1 MKCIYGHNKEYTGTI
16 IQFVVVGADVR
27 AIVMNSI
34 SKRVSVE
41 PLHILTI
48 TKLKFE
54 TLFSFSTSSSQ

>member
-16 IQFVVVGADVR
+16 IQFVVVGTDVR

-41 PLHILTI
+41 PLHILII
-48 TKLKFE
+48 TKL
-54 TLFSFSTSSSQ
+54 